1 MKKILLLFAALGS
14 LTLTSCNNDD
24 DFVAVDNDTI
34 AEVFELTNVDFA
46 PDGSGRYTVFYPF
59 EPTIVDSDV
68 VLVYRIV
75 NDEGFLVKQPI
86 PRTIYLDG
94 DDEIDYDFN
103 FSAEDLLL
111 IMDANFNLADAPAY
125 TQNQSFRVAI
135 VPGYFSSTVDVNDY
149 DAVMAALKSKNGGKE
164 INIETIQ

>member
-14 LTLTSCNNDD
+14 LTLSSCTDD
-24 DFVAVDNDTI
+24 DRPDNDTI
-34 AEVFELTNVDFA
+34 AEVFELTDIDFA
-46 PDGSGRYTVFYPF
+46 PDGSGRYTVLYPLQ
-59 EPTIVDSDV
+59 PTIFDSDV

-86 PRTIYLDG
+86 PRTLYLDG
-94 DDEIDYDFN
+94 GDEIDYDFN
-103 FSAEDLLL
+103 FTSEDILF
-111 IMDANFNLADAPAY
+111 IMDANFDLADAPAY

-149 DAVMAALKSKNGGKE
+149 DAVMAALKNKNGGKE
-164 INIETIQ
+164 ITIQTIQ